1 MLIVDFTTVDD
12 NTFAYISPYRYTIV
26 YKEKTMKQTYRT
38 RLTLSMAALMS
49 VLTMN
54 FMSPTLVLAANQPSC
69 AILPTNICGA
79 STTKG
84 TDVTKTGV
92 YLLLVW
98 VLNIM
103 TAGVGIAAV
112 GALVYAGIL
121 YASAGGGSDQ
131 IVKAK
136 KIITDTVI
144 GIVAYAL
151 MFLVINWLVPG
162 GVIG

>member
-1 MLIVDFTTVDD
+1 MKHTLLTRFLLAVGMVTSI
-12 NTFAYISPYRYTIV
+12 FAASFATAQP
-26 YKEKTMKQTYRT
+26 
-38 RLTLSMAALMS
+38 AGALE
-49 VLTMN
+49 
-54 FMSPTLVLAANQPSC
+54 C
-69 AILPTNICGA
+69 AILPKDICGSA
-79 STTKG
+79 TTKDK
-84 TDVTKTGV
+84 DVKNTGV
-92 YLLLVW
+92 FKILVW

-121 YASAGGGSDQ
+121 YAGAGGGSDQ
-131 IVKAK
+131 IVKSK
-136 KIITDTVI
+136 KIITDVVI